1 MRLRVIIPNSSEE
14 FRVGQVEER
23 RRAGGPGVYVD
34 VICLSHGPESIE
46 SSYDEIVAGPY
57 VLEEVQRAEREGYDA
72 VTIDCAA
79 DVAIRAVK
87 EVARIPVVSAG
98 EASIIYALALGDRFS
113 VVTVLQETAR
123 LIEHN
128 VGAKGLRDRLAS
140 VRAINIPV
148 LDLENYERTTRT
160 LLEVSRLAIAE
171 DGADVIVLGCTGM
184 SPVARQMAAELPVPV
199 VDPAVA
205 AIELAKSLVAMGLA
219 HSKTAFLSPRPKRIK

>member
-23 RRAGGPGVYVD
+23 RRAAGPGVDVD
-34 VICLSHGPESIE
+34 VICLGHGPESIE
-46 SSYDEIVAGPY
+46 SSYDETLAGPH
-57 VLEEVQRAEREGYDA
+57 VLEEIERAEREGYDA
-72 VTIDCAA
+72 VTIDCAG

-87 EVARIPVVSAG
+87 EAARIPVVSAG

-128 VGAKGLRDRLAS
+128 VRAKGLGERLAS
-140 VRAINIPV
+140 VRAVNIPV
-148 LDLENYERTTRT
+148 LELENHERTSSA
-160 LLEVSRLAIAE
+160 LLAVARQAIAE

-184 SPVARQMAAELPVPV
+184 SPVARRLAAELPVPV

-205 AIELAKSLVAMGLA
+205 AIELAKGLVGMGLTQ
-219 HSKTAFLSPRPKRIK
+219 SKRAFPSPRPKKVK